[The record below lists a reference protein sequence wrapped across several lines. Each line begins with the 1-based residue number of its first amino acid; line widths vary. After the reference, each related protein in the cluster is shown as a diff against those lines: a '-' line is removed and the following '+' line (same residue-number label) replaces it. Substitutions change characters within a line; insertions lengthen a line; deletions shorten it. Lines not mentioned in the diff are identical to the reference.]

1 MKQNEKSLKRAS
13 QMNEDLIELDVDPSM
28 SFENKVKKII
38 DMILKARTL
47 GRALKSAYLEEELYA
62 MGYFI
67 ILILI
72 LQTILK
78 FSFDILKT

>member
-78 FSFDILKT
+78 FNFDILKT